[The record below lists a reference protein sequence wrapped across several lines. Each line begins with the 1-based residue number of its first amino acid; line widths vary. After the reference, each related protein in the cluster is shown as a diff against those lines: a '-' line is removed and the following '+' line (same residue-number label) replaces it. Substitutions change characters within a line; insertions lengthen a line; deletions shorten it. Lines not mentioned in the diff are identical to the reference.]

1 MLTQI
6 DSPRKNTLVYELDG
20 YVTKEDIDYIEKGIE
35 FTLTAYDSINLMI
48 YINAKGEGFD
58 TLVKEFQVS
67 KKYIDYIN
75 KIAYIFNKNHWNFL
89 VSIDNLSTKYKEK
102 YFDIDA
108 IAKAWDWIDEN

>member
-20 YVTKEDIDYIEKGIE
+20 FVTKEDIEYIDRGIE
-35 FTLTAYDSINLMI
+35 FMLSKLETINLMI

-58 TLVKEFQVS
+58 TLFKEFQVS

-75 KIAYIFNKNHWNFL
+75 KIAFISNKN
-89 VSIDNLSTKYKEK
+89 Y
-102 YFDIDA
+102 
-108 IAKAWDWIDEN
+108 

>member
-6 DSPRKNTLVYELDG
+6 ESLREDTLVYELDG
-20 YVTKEDIDYIEKGIE
+20 YVTNEDIDYIDRGIE
-35 FTLTAYDSINLMI
+35 FMLSKLDTINLMI
-48 YINAKGEGFD
+48 YINAQGEGFD

-75 KIAYIFNKNHWNFL
+75 KIAYISNKNYWNFL